1 MNHDNASRQGL
12 GYGPQEEFR
21 NCADISIGYPEPPST
36 TVAPT
41 SGKPNSTRQNK
52 RQNNRRVRGNTSG
65 YQSGSSTTTTGVG
78 NGSQSSGSQSQ
89 SEKLTTKRYQKVY
102 NSEMAKLSKLM
113 RSDGN
118 GYNFRVQR
126 IEESLSLL
134 DDTERVLEALE
145 SHLYN
150 NSSSIKMSGSEF
162 VKLYAGLAWVK
173 RKIRHLE
180 SLATKVSSKLSHIR
194 HSINQMTKSR
204 LEKGMR
210 LSEHAVTPGVTR
222 REIGAPGVSTRK
234 INPSGV
240 TKQTVDTQRR
250 GNENEK
256 YEKRIVAIRNE
267 DKERPVYRM
276 AARRHEIE
284 VKQSGG
290 SRKRKV
296 IMANKRVTKVNNAV
310 KKTDNAK
317 STQLVAKFPALDSWN
332 KTASG
337 QAKQSNYAS
346 SRGKPPVMAPDSMP
360 WSPNTL
366 PMMQDTAKRHDTTKK
381 YHTTLKHYTT
391 IQPIKHD
398 TAKKYVTTIVHDNT
412 KAKNVRPKSRAANV
426 LRPVRKSVVRTTKP
440 QRAIKRKT
448 TQTSAMNSGKLVQI
462 KNKLSTKD
470 GRKSIS
476 NEGVSLMETSKQG
489 KRINSANTK
498 RKLNKISSTGEQGLH
513 KTMTKIKQRNINT
526 ADKLNSLVN
535 APNQDNIA
543 KATSAALSK
552 LSNDNPL
559 RPLLV
564 EIKASKGPGSNNG
577 MKTLLAKLRVLSK
590 MGGPMS
596 NWVLAELKNRII
608 NQHFLALQARKQRN
622 VTLPVASNHV
632 K

>member
-36 TVAPT
+36 TMAPT

-52 RQNNRRVRGNTSG
+52 RQNNRRVRGNATG
-65 YQSGSSTTTTGVG
+65 YQSGSHTTTKGVG
-78 NGSQSSGSQSQ
+78 NGSKSSGSQSQ
-89 SEKLTTKRYQKVY
+89 KEELSTKRYQKVY

-113 RSDGN
+113 RSDRN

-180 SLATKVSSKLSHIR
+180 SLATKVSSKLSLIR

-222 REIGAPGVSTRK
+222 RKIGASGVLTH
-234 INPSGV
+234 PSGV
-240 TKQTVDTQRR
+240 TKQTVGTLRR
-250 GNENEK
+250 SNESEK

-284 VKQSGG
+284 AKQSGQN
-290 SRKRKV
+290 RKRKV
-296 IMANKRVTKVNNAV
+296 IMANKRVSKVNNAV

-332 KTASG
+332 KTDSG
-337 QAKQSNYAS
+337 QAKQSNYVS

-366 PMMQDTAKRHDTTKK
+366 PMMHDTAKRQDTTKK

-398 TAKKYVTTIVHDNT
+398 TPKKYDTAIVHDNT
-412 KAKNVRPKSRAANV
+412 KAKHVRPKSGVANV
-426 LRPVRKSVVRTTKP
+426 MRPVLKSAVRTTKP
-440 QRAIKRKT
+440 QRITKT
-448 TQTSAMNSGKLVQI
+448 KANQNIAMNSRKLVQI

-470 GRKSIS
+470 SRKSIT
-476 NEGVSLMETSKQG
+476 NEGASVLETSKER
-489 KRINSANTK
+489 KRMNLANTK
-498 RKLNKISSTGEQGLH
+498 RKQNKISSPGEQGQQNM
-513 KTMTKIKQRNINT
+513 TTKIKQRNINT
-526 ADKLNSLVN
+526 TDKLINSVK
-535 APNQDNIA
+535 APKQDNLA

-559 RPLLV
+559 RPLLA
-564 EIKASKGPGSNNG
+564 EIKESKGPGSNNG

-608 NQHFLALQARKQRN
+608 NQHFLALQARQQRN